1 MKGRSEWNWLPPPD
15 EGIWRY
21 GAAWM
26 KPLAASAPWL
36 TLAMLLG
43 ITALAGNR
51 FVAAPGIVMDM
62 PTTAVGEGEV
72 ASLTA
77 LVLPMARESGGGE
90 ETFVFFDDARFTL
103 SDPASAAALRRSV
116 QERMSTDRSGVL
128 LLLAD
133 RRVPS
138 GDMMTLTELARKA
151 GVHRVEIA
159 EKRD

>member
-26 KPLAASAPWL
+26 RPFAASAPWL
-36 TLAMLLG
+36 TLALLLG
-43 ITALAGNR
+43 LAALAGNS
-51 FVAAPGIVMDM
+51 FVVAPGVLMDL
-62 PTTAVGEGEV
+62 PATSFGEGETT
-72 ASLTA
+72 SLAA
-77 LVLPMARESGGGE
+77 LVLPLARESGGGE

-103 SDPASAAALRRSV
+103 SDPASAAALRRNL
-116 QERMSTDRSGVL
+116 QERAASDRSGVL

-138 GDMMTLTELARKA
+138 GDMMTLVELARKA
-151 GVHRVEIA
+151 GVRRVELA
-159 EKRD
+159 ERRD